1 MRAIRD
7 VYDRAHASLLDRV
20 VRIGVPAAVR
30 REVDVRRRAVH
41 EAHHRVLPVPDVVP
55 KAGPEEGGA
64 CDNNQLQQDLGKR
77 ARPPWLYE

>member
-20 VRIGVPAAVR
+20 VRVGVPAAVR

-41 EAHHRVLPVPDVVP
+41 EAHHRVLPVADVIP
-55 KAGPEEGGA
+55 QASPQECGP
-64 CDNNQLQQDLGKR
+64 CDTR
-77 ARPPWLYE
+77 